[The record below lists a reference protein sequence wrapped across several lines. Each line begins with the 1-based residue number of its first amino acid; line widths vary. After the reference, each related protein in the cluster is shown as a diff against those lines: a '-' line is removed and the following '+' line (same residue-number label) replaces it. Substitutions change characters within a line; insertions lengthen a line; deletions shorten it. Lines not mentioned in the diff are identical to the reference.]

1 VFALPVL
8 RSKINHHGC
17 GDRGLRGRVLEGSLG
32 IWYNAR
38 NQVKRGDVNRR
49 DFLIDSAS
57 AAALA
62 RCRSFCFA
70 NAGRGLRL
78 GMAGYANKEY
88 SADVMLADM
97 RRLLELTLTQGGT

>member
-1 VFALPVL
+1 MVVV
-8 RSKINHHGC
+8 IGTY
-17 GDRGLRGRVLEGSLG
+17 GDGFLK
-32 IWYNAR
+32 AR
-38 NQVKRGDVNRR
+38 WGYGTMPENQVKRGDVNRR

-78 GMAGYANKEY
+78 GMAGYAYKEY
-88 SADVMLADM
+88 SADALLADM
-97 RRLLELTLTQGGT
+97 RRLLELTLTQEGT